1 MIKKLVILAGGKG
14 TRFLEETFFTPK
26 PMINI
31 GGLPIILHIMK
42 YYSFFGVK
50 SVKKNRGHF
59 GGNVS
64 KSGKFEDFLRKF
76 EDFWRI

>member
-14 TRFLEETFFTPK
+14 TRFLEETLFTPK

-42 YYSFFGVK
+42 YYTLPNHYS
-50 SVKKNRGHF
+50 
-59 GGNVS
+59 
-64 KSGKFEDFLRKF
+64 E
-76 EDFWRI
+76 E